1 MAAAASHTLGSKV
14 WVNDAVEGWVKGDV
28 VKVEKGSLKVSTE
41 KGSIKAYKPEEC
53 PLQNPQTAGGVEDMT
68 TLSYLNEPGVLWNL
82 KARYQLDGIYTYTGS
97 ILIAVN
103 PFASLPL
110 LYGQHMMEQ
119 YKGRPLGEL
128 SPHVYAIADAAFKQM
143 RKDNKSQSILV
154 SGESGAGKT
163 ETSKLIMKYLAWMG
177 NGGAEEGAPGVE
189 QQVLESNPL
198 LEAFGNAKTIR
209 NDNSS
214 RFGKFVELQFNK
226 AGRISGAAVRTYL
239 LERSRVVQLT
249 DPERNYHI
257 FYQLCDGATAAE
269 KERWSLKA
277 PQEFHYLNQSSCY
290 NLPRV
295 SNAEEYRH
303 TRRAMTNVGIPGG
316 EQDAVFQLVATVLH
330 LGNLEFTEAGEHDSS
345 QVVESSAAALE
356 AAARLL
362 GVQSDSLSR
371 ALTTRTRHTVDGPIV
386 SPIDVKAALDNR
398 DSLAK
403 TIYSR
408 MFDWLV
414 AKINTAIGQDDT
426 APTLVGVLDIYG
438 FECFKENDF
447 EQFCINLANE
457 KLQQH
462 FNQHVFKMEQAE
474 YEREAIDW
482 SYIEFVDNQDVLDL
496 IEKRLGILDLLD
508 EQCRFPKATNV
519 DFANRLYSSP
529 EVTSSTRFSKPK
541 LSQTGFAVEHYA
553 GGVGYKTDNFLV
565 KNKDFVVAEHQ
576 QLMQSSDQPFVRM
589 LFPVEPEA
597 VADGG
602 KGGRGKVGQ
611 GYKFSSVGSRFK
623 KQLSELMEALHRMEP
638 HYIRCI
644 KPNSQNKPLQ
654 FENTN
659 VLHQLRCGGVLEA
672 VRISCAGF
680 PTKTLYEDF
689 VDHFWNLVPELLT
702 ADHDLDDKALSKAVL
717 KKANLQGYQCGE
729 TKVFLRGGQM
739 AVLDTMRTDIMHKAA
754 VTIQRHA
761 RGFVVR
767 RQVHRVIRAVIKIQ
781 AGARG
786 MLARADA
793 RRERR
798 LQAAI
803 TIQRNMRMLKARSRF
818 ITTKTATLVIQ
829 SAWRGHVARSIAMD
843 IRQQRA
849 ALCIQRNWRRYQARK
864 VYLLYRRRV
873 VRLQCAW
880 RSKLARRE
888 LRQRRASQREAGKLL
903 QDKKALEDRLKE
915 VQNILETVQNQ
926 RNELRQQYKEE
937 KTARESLEAQL
948 SAAHQQG
955 AGDLAA
961 EKENAQQHIAQLEAR
976 QQAAD
981 TALQEAR
988 QTAQTN
994 LDNANAVKARL
1005 QSELIT
1011 AQQKTAS
1018 LQKERSEVESKAT
1031 AVREDLMN
1039 RLNNALKQRDAA
1051 REEALLSKEE
1061 LKKLQ
1066 EDVESGALVP
1076 RSAVTAAEA
1085 AAALAATQAASSA
1098 ASSAAAAAAAATPSV
1113 SAPHAQDPGMIAQ
1126 ARRYIS
1132 TATPST
1138 PPHPPLH
1145 PEANGDGHSTMALSM
1160 RPTPSPGVVRR
1171 LSENGALSP
1180 ADSLTPAASGT
1191 LDGMSDVDRKQR
1203 ELYTRQQQLLREQR
1217 TADQEK
1223 LLATISDDLSF
1234 HHGRPVAAVLIFRS
1248 CLQWKVFQADRTVL
1262 FDKIINTM
1270 GSQIERQ
1277 QDNNACL
1284 SYWLSNTVTLLYL
1297 LQRNIKPA
1305 SGGSY
1310 NSRLRASPQQS
1321 RGFFGGS
1328 KGTFTSFFSRTGH
1341 SAGAS
1346 PGGDA
1351 SIHGGAAGHFRQV
1364 EAKYPALLFKQQLDA
1379 FVQKIFPMLRDNV
1392 KKEITPQL
1400 AACIHA
1406 PRQATA
1412 RNRRTR
1418 DLGSVLS
1425 GDGPSTPGGSN
1436 ATQLSPHWR
1445 NILDVFQA
1453 LLATLRQNYVPPFL
1467 VRKLFQ
1473 QLFSFVNVQLFNQLL
1488 LRRECCSFSN
1498 GEYVKT
1504 GLAEVEN
1511 WIHSAGKDWTGESW
1525 DELRYIRQAVTFL
1538 VIHQKHKKS
1547 LEEITNDLCPVL
1559 SVQQLYRIS
1568 TMYWDDR
1575 YGTET
1580 VSHEVLGRMKQLM
1593 VDNNTAASHS
1603 FLLDDDSS
1611 IPFSLDDI
1619 SNLMEDKDMYSE
1631 IPVPKSLKDSR
1642 NFDFLQRDI
1651 RRTSLASDG

>member
-955 AGDLAA
+955 A
-961 EKENAQQHIAQLEAR
+961 
-976 QQAAD
+976 
-981 TALQEAR
+981 
-988 QTAQTN
+988 
-994 LDNANAVKARL
+994 
-1005 QSELIT
+1005 
-1011 AQQKTAS
+1011 
-1018 LQKERSEVESKAT
+1018 
-1031 AVREDLMN
+1031 
-1039 RLNNALKQRDAA
+1039 
-1051 REEALLSKEE
+1051 
-1061 LKKLQ
+1061 
-1066 EDVESGALVP
+1066 
-1076 RSAVTAAEA
+1076 
-1085 AAALAATQAASSA
+1085 

-1126 ARRYIS
+1126 ARRYSS